1 MGPKILGPEA
11 FAEGQSTEVQS
22 FRWSLTLISKMLIRV
37 ITEGTVGHRGG
48 PWVTVGHRAWYHG
61 TMSSFSSRRPVAG
74 STVVMKAINTNH
86 KAALKKAPFTDPV
99 EPVECE
105 VYMWNVKKAQ

>member
-1 MGPKILGPEA
+1 VMGPKILGPEA

-48 PWVTVGHRAWYHG
+48 PWGTGRG
-61 TMSSFSSRRPVAG
+61 TMELCRASRPV
-74 STVVMKAINTNH
+74 V
-86 KAALKKAPFTDPV
+86 P
-99 EPVECE
+99 
-105 VYMWNVKKAQ
+105 WQAQQLL

>member
-37 ITEGTVGHRGG
+37 ITEGTVGHPGG
-48 PWVTVGHRAWYHG
+48 PWGGRG
-61 TMSSFSSRRPVAG
+61 TMELCRASRPV
-74 STVVMKAINTNH
+74 
-86 KAALKKAPFTDPV
+86 P
-99 EPVECE
+99 
-105 VYMWNVKKAQ
+105 WQAQQLL